1 MGKYKVSFNERAQS
15 ITMDLSGHFSDEEA
29 MSFVT
34 DFMKMSSQ
42 VKTTD
47 TYLILDCGKLF
58 LYPYEVRAKLE
69 AVFGLY
75 KQSGYKLVRII
86 LFKPQKELGRK
97 LEELAKLV
105 SLNLELIFVDRSI
118 SDTGEQVKI

>member
-1 MGKYKVSFNERAQS
+1 MGKYKVTFNEKAQS
-15 ITMDLSGHFSDEEA
+15 ITMDLSGNFSDEDA
-29 MSFVT
+29 ISFVN
-34 DFMKMSSQ
+34 DFMKISNR
-42 VKTTD
+42 VKTND

-75 KQSGYKLVRII
+75 KQSGYRLVRMR
-86 LFKPQKELGRK
+86 LFQPQKELGRK
-97 LEELAKLV
+97 FKELAKLV
-105 SLNLELIFVDRSI
+105 GLSLDLMFVDWLI